1 LSIQLLA
8 IQRIAAE
15 IFHHSNQRM
24 MQDGQE
30 STGLTLPVGASD
42 LTCHPLD
49 DFDAIDNWVELAQL
63 SVKSNADGFW
73 HCMRQWTHERH
84 WNRTIWKIS
93 LRQQLFSELP
103 PVGRLDA
110 STAEEPVS
118 EDKYPQ
124 LPFLPDVFVG
134 PPSAQYRWTGLRE
147 LHRKTP
153 APIGG
158 GSEGLCPSH
167 TAFEWTTQYVSQKDG
182 RHTAIFG
189 LVIPE
194 AARAD
199 SNLRALTYWPF
210 QYAKVRALSLTFEPN
225 EQNNADEIQGGES
238 GVLRYRVLPLS
249 AELCT
254 SGRDF
259 EATRLHAS
267 KSALR
272 VLNECRKRAE
282 RYDPILGNSVYVKRV
297 VHDSLVAEDQYRAHY
312 DRLKAKY
319 GTFWASNWPEVT
331 DPVKVGLDCQGSIRA
346 NRGDEIETACS
357 LTILVAAFVILVLLH
372 AVCVRRTG
380 YSGLLNFAL

>member
-1 LSIQLLA
+1 VLTILA
-8 IQRIAAE
+8 RHLRHVAGCQTAIE
-15 IFHHSNQRM
+15 KLHSSDLPRM
-24 MQDGQE
+24 PDWRE
-30 STGLTLPVGASD
+30 ASRLALPHGASD
-42 LTCHPLD
+42 LTCQPLD
-49 DFDAIDNWVELAQL
+49 DFDAIDNWVELGQL

-93 LRQQLFSELP
+93 LKQQLFSELP
-103 PVGRLDA
+103 AACGFESSNV
-110 STAEEPVS
+110 
-118 EDKYPQ
+118 EDLPSCSNSPQ
-124 LPFLPDVFVG
+124 LPSPPDVFVG
-134 PPSAQYRWTGLRE
+134 PPSGQYRWTGLRE

-158 GSEGLCPSH
+158 GSEGLHPSH
-167 TAFEWTTQYVSQKDG
+167 TAFEWTTQYVSRKDG

-199 SNLRALTYWPF
+199 DNLRALTYWPF
-210 QYAKVRALSLTFEPN
+210 QYPKVRALSLTFEPN
-225 EQNNADEIQGGES
+225 ERNHSDETEAGES
-238 GVLRYRVLPLS
+238 GILSYRVLPLS

-282 RYDPILGNSVYVKRV
+282 RYDPSLGNSVYVKRV
-297 VHDSLVAEDQYRAHY
+297 VHDTLVAEDQYRAHY

-319 GTFWASNWPEVT
+319 GTYWASNWPEVT
-331 DPVKVGLDCQGSIRA
+331 DPVKV
-346 NRGDEIETACS
+346 CS
-357 LTILVAAFVILVLLH
+357 VSLGFVCWNELF
-372 AVCVRRTG
+372 R
-380 YSGLLNFAL
+380 